1 VAEIR
6 HKMFDGLPGAS
17 CPQPDLFKGFAADE
31 IGADAVKNHRGAQSD
46 LFEAAAIGN
55 PDECA
60 AQYLAN
66 SPDIFVTVRRGGFE
80 KINGVTTFR
89 MPQIVLNST
98 EIAPVHGRDYRRNN
112 KPGCP

>member
-6 HKMFDGLPGAS
+6 HKMFDGLPCAS

-31 IGADAVKNHRGAQSD
+31 VGADAIKNHRSAQSD

-60 AQYLAN
+60 AQDLAN
-66 SPDIFVTVRRGGFE
+66 SSDISVTVCRLGFE
-80 KINGVTTFR
+80 KINGVTAFR
-89 MPQIVLNST
+89 MTQIVLYPT
-98 EIAPVHGRDYRRNN
+98 EIVPVHGRDYRPNN
-112 KPGCP
+112 KPDCP

>member
-17 CPQPDLFKGFAADE
+17 YPQPDLFKGFATDE

-60 AQYLAN
+60 AQHLAN
-66 SPDIFVTVRRGGFE
+66 SRDIFVTVCRGRFE

-89 MPQIVLNST
+89 MPQIVLNPI
-98 EIAPVHGRDYRRNN
+98 EIALVHGGDYRPNN
-112 KPGCP
+112 KSACL